1 MSLGNRKTDMKVY
14 KKDVL
19 LTDIIAEEQLSRL
32 KQIIGINVSRP
43 DELTP
48 DMLAQVFGSMDE
60 AEIESFADAL
70 ESELYANQIRQIE
83 DSLSLCKTIS
93 FCGAHAVN
101 PLAFMGVAAMEAYD
115 KVRQGNVQYEE
126 QQRLKRSIRQI
137 YSKMHSVDERKR
149 SEGEIEF
156 AKVMAAM
163 SESEKIQFMKKCLE
177 IIGNSKQID
186 IVADSVMNRNR
197 MGRLTKCN
205 IVVSDNV
212 KLRNELK
219 IADNHKLFVMLEK
232 DGKKYPLKM
241 SPVAT
246 VIYVMNLISRYN
258 NKDDR
263 YDVVNV
269 YDNSLAFERIYM
281 KVLNDKNER
290 EVKQRLM
297 TVLEENR
304 LKEYYNEIENKLS
317 YLLSQLGEEISPFI
331 VNFDTPLVI
340 NKNNISLPEQ
350 LINEKINVV
359 NIKNTEKI
367 EDEKIQV
374 TDE

>member
-1 MSLGNRKTDMKVY
+1 MNIC

-19 LTDIIAEEQLSRL
+19 LSDIIAEEQLSKL
-32 KQIIGINVSRP
+32 EQIIGISVSRP

-48 DMLAQVFGSMDE
+48 DMLLQVFGSMDE
-60 AEIESFADAL
+60 KEIESFADAL
-70 ESELYANQIRQIE
+70 ESELYADQIQHIE
-83 DSLSLCKTIS
+83 NISSLCKAVS
-93 FCGAHAVN
+93 FSGAHAVN
-101 PLAFMGVAAMEAYD
+101 PLAFMGEAAMAAYD
-115 KVRQGNVQYEE
+115 KVKHGKVKYEE
-126 QQRLKRSIRQI
+126 QQRLKHSIRQI
-137 YSKMHSVDERKR
+137 YSKMHSADERKR

-163 SESEKIQFMKKCLE
+163 SEAEKIQFMKKCIE

-186 IVADSVMNRNR
+186 VAADSVMNRDR
-197 MGRLTKCN
+197 MGMQTKCR

-212 KLRNELK
+212 KLRSELS

-232 DGKKYPLKM
+232 DGNKYPLKL

-258 NKDDR
+258 NKYDR
-263 YDVVNV
+263 YDIVNV
-269 YDNSLAFERIYM
+269 YDNSQAFERIYM
-281 KVLNDKNER
+281 KVMNDKNEC

-317 YLLSQLGEEISPFI
+317 CLLNKIGEEISPFI

-340 NKNNISLPEQ
+340 NKDNISLPE
-350 LINEKINVV
+350 LLKNEEINVA
-359 NIKNTEKI
+359 NIKKQEKI
-367 EDEKIQV
+367 EGEKIQV
-374 TDE
+374 ADE

>member
-1 MSLGNRKTDMKVY
+1 MKVY

-93 FCGAHAVN
+93 FGGAHAVN

-263 YDVVNV
+263 YDIVNV

-281 KVLNDKNER
+281 KVLNDKNEQ

-297 TVLEENR
+297 TILEENR

-359 NIKNTEKI
+359 NIKNAEKI